1 MGQGIAQR
9 ILAGGARIDLV
20 ALVAVHPGDDG
31 PRRMV
36 MRRLCLARFA
46 QRQVQRIA
54 AVDVLGQTIDRGRAA
69 RHDGK
74 GLGGKQVAALPQRLQ
89 QRRYL
94 GQLRGRGLRRI
105 GRQLPDLGD
114 EGAHGPCA
122 FGVRWGERGGG

>member
-1 MGQGIAQR
+1 MRARFVADQFDGVHVAGAQHDRTAGADVHAPHMGQGIAQR

-89 QRRYL
+89 QL
-94 GQLRGRGLRRI
+94 AGPGR
-105 GRQLPDLGD
+105 
-114 EGAHGPCA
+114 
-122 FGVRWGERGGG
+122 